1 MMVRTGWLAT
11 VAALAMMTAT
21 SAGAQRFSEG
31 YRYLEAVK
39 KADGTELT
47 KILNNP
53 QSRIIDARNDAGEG
67 ALHIVTKRSD
77 PTYLGFLLARGANP
91 NIQDGQGE
99 TPLMT
104 ALQASFLT
112 GVETLIARKAN
123 VNLAN
128 NRGETP
134 LIRAVQLRNLEAA
147 RVLLAAGANP
157 DQTDNVAGMSARDY
171 ARVDTRSPALSKL
184 LADAAKVEARRPAAG
199 PKLR

>member
-1 MMVRTGWLAT
+1 MMVRTGWLAM
-11 VAALAMMTAT
+11 AAGLAMMAAT
-21 SAGAQRFSEG
+21 GAEAQRFSEG
-31 YRYLEAVK
+31 YRYIEAVR
-39 KADGTELT
+39 KADGNELT

-53 QSRIIDARNDAGEG
+53 QTRIIDAKTDSGEG
-67 ALHIVTKRSD
+67 ALHIVAKRSD
-77 PTYLGFLLARGANP
+77 TTYLGFLLARGANP
-91 NIQDGQGE
+91 NIQDGQGD
-99 TPLMT
+99 TPMMT
-104 ALQASFLT
+104 ALQSSFLS

-147 RVLLAAGANP
+147 RVLLAAGADP

-171 ARVDTRSPALSKL
+171 ARVDTRSPALGKL
-184 LADAAKVEARRPAAG
+184 IADAPKVQRRAAAG